1 MTHHGHRPG
10 ASEMALVDVGTVLG
24 LQRRLGAER
33 CQELVEDT
41 IYAVTD
47 RVARAERALD
57 RNDLKQGLMYARE
70 LVSLCHQIGLSRMAR
85 VATDLTETLD
95 QDDQIAANAVIERLG
110 RYVGDQVADTIDL
123 DHLALDAVLEQRRRV
138 GPRRWRERRVRLAEE
153 SLFCLVTMDGNGGA
167 V

>member
-57 RNDLKQGLMYARE
+57 RNDLEQGLMYARE

-95 QDDQIAANAVIERLG
+95 QDDQIAANAVMARL
-110 RYVGDQVADTIDL
+110 
-123 DHLALDAVLEQRRRV
+123 
-138 GPRRWRERRVRLAEE
+138 VRLAEE

>member
-57 RNDLKQGLMYARE
+57 RNDLKQGSMYARE

-95 QDDQIAANAVIERLG
+95 QDDQIAANAVMARL
-110 RYVGDQVADTIDL
+110 
-123 DHLALDAVLEQRRRV
+123 
-138 GPRRWRERRVRLAEE
+138 VRLAEE